1 MIVDEKDKIIDQLV
15 AKDMHE
21 IIVNDLMQKKNISR
35 AEAEEIIK
43 ERKRKIYNDL
53 KYN

>member
-1 MIVDEKDKIIDQLV
+1 MIIDEKDKIIDQLI

-21 IIVNDLMQKKNISR
+21 IIVNDLMQKKKISR

-43 ERKRKIYNDL
+43 ERKRKIHNDL